1 MKNIQWVGMKP
12 DGAHGNSP
20 GVQVPQH
27 RLYFFPEPHGQG
39 SLRPTFAV
47 DPETV
52 RRVGGRAPCR
62 CPFQNRSMAMTAA
75 GSKPTALSWISA
87 MCSALPG
94 TSGSPS

>member
-1 MKNIQWVGMKP
+1 MKSIQQVGAKP
-12 DGAHGNSP
+12 DGTHRDSS
-20 GVQVPQH
+20 VQVPQH

-52 RRVGGRAPCR
+52 WRVGGTAPR
-62 CPFQNRSMAMTAA
+62 WRRFQNWSMSMTAA
-75 GSKPTALSWISA
+75 GSKPTALPWISA
-87 MCSALPG
+87 MRSALPG